1 MLAFLKN
8 QNFFLFEL
16 FVVFKILAILS
27 PNIATNMIVQ
37 DKLCLV
43 NHHQSSHFCQ
53 NLQNKMEYSKD
64 QKMKNEILT
73 EAARFTNYKN
83 LVETI
88 PILFWSLFLGPFLDA
103 YPNATY
109 LIFLVNIFGDCFAS
123 IVNLVLIYFYNTS
136 PYLHLIAS
144 LSIWLSGG
152 MMSFGSTAGLY
163 ITSNSGEKS
172 RAMKFVI
179 LEIIIV
185 LGYAV
190 SMFMGGQFLRNKDDG
205 PQLRT
210 YHFNY
215 FFTLSLDAICLLL
228 IFLLYCVKGPDTRKA
243 GSSTETLK
251 KSIDN
256 DDESSQAIAE
266 TTKSS
271 ALKVF
276 FNIDNAR
283 QTLNAFFRARPNHV
297 RLQIFL
303 LCFVQYSQ
311 LLIST
316 GLNNLMVQF
325 AQSVY
330 HWGPSTYSTV
340 FAINLVTSMVLLAFM
355 SAIFITWL
363 KLSDSNLILLAQI
376 SNFLA
381 DLIRGSFLSP
391 LAYLIS
397 IPVGSL
403 NGFGIV
409 SAKAK
414 FSKIVPK
421 NEAGK
426 IFSLNATIEALVPLG
441 SVIYSYLFTVSIST
455 YPGLIYHFSCL
466 LMILTVGALIVE
478 KRFCP
483 VTGQEKKTDAKE
495 ATAF

>member
-1 MLAFLKN
+1 
-8 QNFFLFEL
+8 L

-210 YHFNY
+210 
-215 FFTLSLDAICLLL
+215 
-228 IFLLYCVKGPDTRKA
+228 
-243 GSSTETLK
+243 
-251 KSIDN
+251 
-256 DDESSQAIAE
+256 
-266 TTKSS
+266 
-271 ALKVF
+271 
-276 FNIDNAR
+276 
-283 QTLNAFFRARPNHV
+283 
-297 RLQIFL
+297 
-303 LCFVQYSQ
+303 Q

-340 FAINLVTSMVLLAFM
+340 SAINLVTSMVLLAFM

-441 SVIYSYLFTVSIST
+441 SSYLNIPRQFKS
-455 YPGLIYHFSCL
+455 
-466 LMILTVGALIVE
+466 
-478 KRFCP
+478 
-483 VTGQEKKTDAKE
+483 
-495 ATAF
+495 